1 MCSVILWLTKHVT
14 SQKTHPC
21 IKGPWLNDLCQHEQQ
36 YNTNSDQD
44 EEALQDKLESPL
56 VLNLGELNRLKG
68 KRMRERSN
76 EEDTAHLED
85 QEHSGDAQADE
96 GAPKKA
102 GHPHQTELEGCNHKG
117 RGVSKGLEA

>member
-1 MCSVILWLTKHVT
+1 MCSAILQLTQHVI
-14 SQKTHPC
+14 SQK
-21 IKGPWLNDLCQHEQQ
+21 INLSKKGPGLNDLCQHEHQ

-56 VLNLGELNRLKG
+56 VVNLGELDWLKG

-85 QEHSGDAQADE
+85 QEHSGDAEADE
-96 GAPKKA
+96 GAPNKA
-102 GHPHQTELEGCNHKG
+102 GHPHHNEL
-117 RGVSKGLEA
+117 

>member
-1 MCSVILWLTKHVT
+1 M
-14 SQKTHPC
+14 
-21 IKGPWLNDLCQHEQQ
+21 CQHERQ

-85 QEHSGDAQADE
+85 QVHPGDAEAD
-96 GAPKKA
+96 
-102 GHPHQTELEGCNHKG
+102 
-117 RGVSKGLEA
+117 